1 MYKYA
6 EKTEQRENHAA
17 TGNRTEGIT
26 NNQALAA
33 MSRYYD
39 DSRKSARRVDIGGAL
54 REKMS
59 ASFGSAAGDVKIYS
73 NSGIARIGE
82 KGFAKGNE
90 VHLAPS
96 VLSDSSSLESVL
108 SHEMTH
114 IAQQS
119 AGRAGGS
126 GLLMNDAQES
136 EANSGEGMHIGTLA
150 SAENAPIQGN
160 LATGLWRKMKNKVKT
175 TFNSGGYADKKK
187 QARADVAKTMD
198 PGGPLADTFQ
208 SELGHSRLLSY
219 TEGLSEA
226 DRTARASHDAEYN
239 AHYDEAANKHLSGMS
254 DAYKD
259 TLTSM
264 SGDFERYNKN
274 QSSKRDE
281 TADERIGRANE
292 RMKALSLMEA
302 KLNSKPTD
310 DAYNK
315 DAHVKALRQKVTSA
329 RDEEVAMLRD
339 LPGYQEGLDAIKSRV
354 EAVQSAESK
363 DVGSH
368 NKRLDDLK
376 SAEMD
381 LYKFQKKF
389 DGAAYDTMFNAI
401 NIRISQLFK
410 ELYNMTDQNDWDFH
424 RAGTSDAEADSK
436 ANALWK
442 SVRSGSGSLSIGSER
457 AEFGGKDKDGNLTGL
472 GDSVSGF
479 REATLGNLGRILS
492 TDTGVDLVDA
502 LANNNSNQSTI
513 RPVSYKNS
521 TKKDVLNGPGA
532 AGWDNEKKSRM
543 NADTASTANYIGNSN
558 GKGSANGGVDSLAM
572 YNHNTS
578 DKEMNAVLADGTT
591 VMSPQY
597 VALAHEMMHSL
608 HNNKGINMR
617 HHKPGANGFEGSA
630 RWSNLEEL
638 ATMYGTDKVT
648 AGSFDSTASD
658 FSGYDENTRGLMQ
671 KYVGNINEQKMRD
684 ELGLKGRHGHSAPDS
699 AKINSRKR
707 KK

>member
-1 MYKYA
+1 MYKYSA
-6 EKTEQRENHAA
+6 KNRQHENHTAEA
-17 TGNRTEGIT
+17 SQTVGIT
-26 NNQALAA
+26 DNQALAA
-33 MSRYYD
+33 MSQYYD
-39 DSRKSARRVDIGGAL
+39 DSRKTAHQVDIGDAL
-54 REKMS
+54 RARMS
-59 ASFGSAAGDVKIYS
+59 ASFGEAAGDVKIYS
-73 NSGIARIGE
+73 NSGIADIGE

-119 AGRAGGS
+119 AGRAYGS
-126 GLLMNDAQES
+126 GLLMDDAQES
-136 EANSGEGMHIGTLA
+136 EANSGMGMQIGTLA
-150 SAENAPIQGN
+150 SADYAPMQGN
-160 LATGLWRKMKNKVKT
+160 LATGLWKRMKNKVRTKL
-175 TFNSGGYADKKK
+175 NRGGYADKKQ
-187 QARADVAKTMD
+187 QARAAVANTMSS
-198 PGGPLADTFQ
+198 GSPLADTFE
-208 SELGHSRLLSY
+208 SELGQSRLLSY

-226 DRTARASHDAEYN
+226 DRAERASHDDEYN
-239 AHYDEAANKHLSGMS
+239 AHYDEAASQHLAGMS

-264 SGDFERYNKN
+264 SGDFERYNRN
-274 QSSKRDE
+274 QTSMRDE

-302 KLNSKPTD
+302 KLGSKPTD
-310 DAYNK
+310 DAFNN
-315 DAHVKALRQKVTSA
+315 DAHVKALRKKVTSA
-329 RDEEVAMLRD
+329 RDEEVALLKT
-339 LPGYQEGLDAIKSRV
+339 LPGYQEGLDAIKQRV
-354 EAVQSAESK
+354 EAVQSADSK

-389 DGAAYDTMFNAI
+389 DGAAYDTTFNAI

-410 ELYNMTDQNDWDFH
+410 QLYSMTDRNGWDFH
-424 RAGTSDAEADSK
+424 RAGTKDADADAR

-442 SVRSGSGSLSIGSER
+442 SVRSGSGGLSIGSKR
-457 AEFGGKDKDGNLTGL
+457 AEFGGRHHGNLTGL
-472 GDSVSGF
+472 GDSVKGF
-479 REATLGNLGRILS
+479 RTATLGNIGRILS
-492 TDTGVDLVDA
+492 TDTGMDLVDA
-502 LANNNSNQSTI
+502 LVNDNENSSTI

-532 AGWDNEKKSRM
+532 AGWDDVKKSRM
-543 NADTASTANYIGNSN
+543 NADSTNTANYISN
-558 GKGSANGGVDSLAM
+558 NQGTVSANTGVQSLAM
-572 YNHNTS
+572 YNHNTADS
-578 DKEMNAVLADGTT
+578 EMNAVLGDGTT
-591 VMSPQY
+591 VISPQY

-608 HNNKGINMR
+608 HNNKGINLR
-617 HHKPGANGFEGSA
+617 HYKPGAKGFEGSA

-648 AGSFDSTASD
+648 SDTFDSTASD
-658 FSGYDENTRGLMQ
+658 FSGYDDRTRDLMQ

-684 ELGLKGRHGHSAPDS
+684 ELGIRGRYGHASPDS
-699 AKINSRKR
+699 TKINSRKR

>member
-1 MYKYA
+1 MHKYA
-6 EKTEQRENHAA
+6 EKTGQRENHTA
-17 TGNRTEGIT
+17 TGAQTEGIT

-33 MSRYYD
+33 MSQYYD

-136 EANSGEGMHIGTLA
+136 EANSGMGMEIGTLA

-175 TFNSGGYADKKK
+175 KFNSGGYADKKK

-198 PGGPLADTFQ
+198 PGSPLADTFQ

-239 AHYDEAANKHLSGMS
+239 SHYDEAANKHLSGMS

-302 KLNSKPTD
+302 KLNSKPMD
-310 DAYNK
+310 EAYNN
-315 DAHVKALRQKVTSA
+315 DAHVKALRNKVTSA
-329 RDEEVAMLRD
+329 RDEEVALLHD

-389 DGAAYDTMFNAI
+389 DGAAYDTTFNAI

-424 RAGTSDAEADSK
+424 RAGTKDAEADSR

-442 SVRSGSGSLSIGSER
+442 SVRSGSGGLSIGSER
-457 AEFGGKDKDGNLTGL
+457 AEYGGKDAQGNLTGL

-492 TDTGVDLVDA
+492 TNTGVDLVDA
-502 LANNNSNQSTI
+502 LANDNSNKSTI

-521 TKKDVLNGPGA
+521 ITKEVLNGPGA
-532 AGWDNEKKSRM
+532 AGWDDETKSRM
-543 NADTASTANYIGNSN
+543 NADTTSTANYIISNKGNA
-558 GKGSANGGVDSLAM
+558 SANKGVESLAM
-572 YNHNTS
+572 YNHQTS
-578 DKEMNAVLADGTT
+578 DQEMNSVLADGTT

-617 HHKPGANGFEGSA
+617 HHKLGENGFEGSA

-648 AGSFDSTASD
+648 EGSFDSTASD
-658 FSGYDENTRGLMQ
+658 FSGYDENTSELMQ
-671 KYVGNINEQKMRD
+671 KYVRDINEQKMRD
-684 ELGLKGRHGHSAPDS
+684 ELGIKGRHGHAAPDS
-699 AKINSRKR
+699 AKINSRK
-707 KK
+707 KKK

>member
-1 MYKYA
+1 MYKYSSRP
-6 EKTEQRENHAA
+6 KQRESHTAA
-17 TGNRTEGIT
+17 VAQTMGTT
-26 NNQALAA
+26 DNQALCA
-33 MSRYYD
+33 MSKYYD
-39 DSRKSARRVDIGGAL
+39 NSRKSAHRVDIGDAL
-54 REKMS
+54 RARMS
-59 ASFGSAAGDVKIYS
+59 ASFGSAAKDVKIYS
-73 NSGIARIGE
+73 NSGIADIGE
-82 KGFAKGNE
+82 KGFAKGDE

-119 AGRAGGS
+119 SGAAYGS
-126 GLLMNDAQES
+126 GLLVNDAQES
-136 EANSGEGMHIGTLA
+136 QANSGMGMQIGTLA
-150 SAENAPIQGN
+150 SADTAPMQGN
-160 LATGLWRKMKNKVKT
+160 MATGLLKRMKNKVRTKL
-175 TFNSGGYADKKK
+175 NIGGYADKKK
-187 QARADVAKTMD
+187 QARDAVAQTMG
-198 PGGPLADTFQ
+198 PGGPMADTFQ
-208 SELGHSRLLSY
+208 SELGQSKLLSY
-219 TEGLSEA
+219 TEGLTDA
-226 DRTARASHDAEYN
+226 DKQARASHDDEYN
-239 AHYDEAANKHLSGMS
+239 AQYDEAASKHLAGMS

-264 SGDFERYNKN
+264 SGDFERYNRN
-274 QSSKRDE
+274 QTAMRDE

-292 RMKALSLMEA
+292 RMKALSLMDA
-302 KLNSKPTD
+302 KLGSKPTD
-310 DAYNK
+310 DAFNN
-315 DAHVKALRQKVTSA
+315 DEHVKALRKKVSSA
-329 RDEEVAMLRD
+329 RDEEVALLKD
-339 LPGYQEGLDAIKSRV
+339 LPGYQEGLEAIKSRV
-354 EAVQSAESK
+354 EAVQKAESK

-389 DGAAYDTMFNAI
+389 DGAAYDTTFNAI
-401 NIRISQLFK
+401 NSRISLLFK
-410 ELYNMTDQNDWDFH
+410 QLYNMTDTNNWDFH
-424 RAGTSDAEADSK
+424 RAGTTDAKADAR

-442 SVRSGSGSLSIGSER
+442 SVRSGSGGLSIGSER
-457 AEFGGKDKDGNLTGL
+457 AEFGGKDDKGNLTGL

-492 TDTGVDLVDA
+492 TDTGMDLVDA
-502 LANNNSNQSTI
+502 LANDNENSSTI

-532 AGWDNEKKSRM
+532 AGWDKEKKSRM
-543 NADTASTANYIGNSN
+543 NADSANTANYISN
-558 GKGSANGGVDSLAM
+558 NNGTVSANAGVESLAM
-572 YNHNTS
+572 YNHKTA
-578 DKEMNAVLADGTT
+578 DTEMNAVLGDGTT

-608 HNNKGINMR
+608 HNNKGINLR
-617 HHKPGANGFEGSA
+617 HYKPGAKGFEGSA

-648 AGSFDSTASD
+648 SGTFDSTASD
-658 FSGYDENTRGLMQ
+658 FSGYDEKTRGLMQ

-684 ELGLKGRHGHSAPDS
+684 ELGIKGRHGHSAPDS

>member
-1 MYKYA
+1 MYKYSA
-6 EKTEQRENHAA
+6 KPKQKENHTASGA
-17 TGNRTEGIT
+17 QTMGIT
-26 NNQALAA
+26 DNQALAA
-33 MSRYYD
+33 MSQYYD
-39 DSRKSARRVDIGGAL
+39 DSRKSAHQVDIGDAL
-54 REKMS
+54 RARMS
-59 ASFGSAAGDVKIYS
+59 ASFGEAAGDVKIYS
-73 NSGIARIGE
+73 NSGIADIGE

-119 AGRAGGS
+119 AGRAYGS
-126 GLLMNDAQES
+126 GLLMDDAQES
-136 EANSGEGMHIGTLA
+136 EANSGMGMQIGTLA
-150 SAENAPIQGN
+150 SADSAPMQGN
-160 LATGLWRKMKNKVKT
+160 LATGLWKRMKNKVRT
-175 TFNSGGYADKKK
+175 TFNRGGYADKKQ
-187 QARADVAKTMD
+187 QARAAVANTMSS
-198 PGGPLADTFQ
+198 GSPLADTFE
-208 SELGHSRLLSY
+208 SELGQSRLLSY

-226 DRTARASHDAEYN
+226 DRAERASHDDEYN
-239 AHYDEAANKHLSGMS
+239 AHYDEAASQHLAGMS

-264 SGDFERYNKN
+264 SGDFERYNRN
-274 QSSKRDE
+274 QTSMRDE

-302 KLNSKPTD
+302 KLGSKPTD
-310 DAYNK
+310 DAFNN
-315 DAHVKALRQKVTSA
+315 DAHVKALRKKVTSA
-329 RDEEVAMLRD
+329 RDEEVALLKT
-339 LPGYQEGLDAIKSRV
+339 LPGYQEGLDTIKQRV
-354 EAVQSAESK
+354 EAVQSADSK

-389 DGAAYDTMFNAI
+389 DGAAYDTTFNAI

-410 ELYNMTDQNDWDFH
+410 QLYSLTDQNGWDFH
-424 RAGTSDAEADSK
+424 RAGTKDAEADAR
-436 ANALWK
+436 ANELWK
-442 SVRSGSGSLSIGSER
+442 SVRSGSGGLSIGSKR
-457 AEFGGKDKDGNLTGL
+457 AEFGGRHHGNLTGL
-472 GDSVSGF
+472 GDSVKGF
-479 REATLGNLGRILS
+479 RTATLGNIGRILS
-492 TDTGVDLVDA
+492 TNTGMDLVDA
-502 LANNNSNQSTI
+502 LVNDNENSSTI

-532 AGWDNEKKSRM
+532 AGWDDVKKSRM
-543 NADTASTANYIGNSN
+543 NADSANTANYISN
-558 GKGSANGGVDSLAM
+558 NQGTVSANTGVQSLAM
-572 YNHNTS
+572 YNHNTADS
-578 DKEMNAVLADGTT
+578 EMNAVLGDGTT
-591 VMSPQY
+591 VISPQY

-608 HNNKGINMR
+608 HNNKGINLR
-617 HHKPGANGFEGSA
+617 HYKPGAKGFEGSA

-658 FSGYDENTRGLMQ
+658 FSDYDESTREKMQ

-684 ELGLKGRHGHSAPDS
+684 ELGIKGRYGHAAPDS
-699 AKINSRKR
+699 TKINSRKR